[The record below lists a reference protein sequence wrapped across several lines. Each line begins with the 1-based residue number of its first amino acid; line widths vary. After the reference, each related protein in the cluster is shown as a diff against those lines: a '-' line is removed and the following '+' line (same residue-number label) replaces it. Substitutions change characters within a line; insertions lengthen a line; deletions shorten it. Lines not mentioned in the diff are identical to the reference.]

1 MEEELM
7 MEAKHLLKTEEEG
20 GLLPFAQFSLDDK
33 TVAHSVLGAAPSCLP
48 ACKPHKHPILINHF
62 FLLKLN
68 NLVTAL
74 HWFLPNNKSLL
85 IHNFSLTEF
94 FLC

>member
-7 MEAKHLLKTEEEG
+7 MEAKHLLKIEEEG

-48 ACKPHKHPILINHF
+48 AYKPHKPPVLINHF
-62 FLLKLN
+62 LSVTLLLSDFFSALN
-68 NLVTAL
+68 NKGL
-74 HWFLPNNKSLL
+74 
-85 IHNFSLTEF
+85 
-94 FLC
+94 

>member
-48 ACKPHKHPILINHF
+48 ACKPHHRPIRTDLSLPF
-62 FLLKLN
+62 SLPLGEFLL
-68 NLVTAL
+68 V
-74 HWFLPNNKSLL
+74 
-85 IHNFSLTEF
+85 
-94 FLC
+94 